1 MNKLILGAVLA
12 ASVALPA
19 TAQVAVQIGPE
30 VREYVVKEGR
40 SSVRIDSDV
49 TVGAMLPADVEIY
62 AIEGVPTATE
72 YRYAVVNDRRVIVE
86 PGSRR
91 IIEIVD

>member
-1 MNKLILGAVLA
+1 MNKLVIGAVLA
-12 ASVALPA
+12 ASVTLPA
-19 TAQVAVQIGPE
+19 AAQVAVQIGPE
-30 VREYVVKEGR
+30 VREYIVKEGR
-40 SSVRIDSDV
+40 SSVRVDTDIA
-49 TVGAMLPADVEIY
+49 VGATLPADVEVY
-62 AIEGVPTATE
+62 AIEGVPTAST